1 MLVLTR
7 KLNESIQIGDNIEI
21 TVLSVQGDQIKLG
34 IKAPKDIEVHRKE
47 VYMSIQES
55 NNEAAS
61 ILPNILD
68 ILKNTSK
75 NLK

>member
-7 KLNESIQIGDNIEI
+7 KPNESIQIGEEIEI
-21 TVLSVQGDQIKLG
+21 TVLSIQGDQIKLG

-47 VYMSIQES
+47 IYMSIQET
-55 NNEAAS
+55 NNEAAA

>member
-7 KLNESIQIGDNIEI
+7 KLNESIQIGENIEI
-21 TVLSVQGDQIKLG
+21 TVLAVQGDQIKLG
-34 IKAPKDIEVHRKE
+34 IKAPKEVDIHRKE
-47 VYMSIQES
+47 IYLSIQKT

-61 ILPNILD
+61 APPNILD
-68 ILKNTSK
+68 ILKNTPK

>member
-7 KLNESIQIGDNIEI
+7 KLNESIQIGENIEI

-61 ILPNILD
+61 ILPNILE

>member
-34 IKAPKDIEVHRKE
+34 IKAPRDIEVHRKE
-47 VYMSIQES
+47 VYMAIQES

>member
-7 KLNESIQIGDNIEI
+7 KQNESIQIGDNIEI
-21 TVLSVQGDQIKLG
+21 TILAVQGDQIKLG
-34 IKAPKDIEVHRKE
+34 IKAPKDVEVHRKE

-61 ILPNILD
+61 TLPNIME
-68 ILKNTSK
+68 ILKNSSK

>member
-7 KLNESIQIGDNIEI
+7 KINESIQIGDNIEI

-47 VYMSIQES
+47 VYVSIQET

>member
-68 ILKNTSK
+68 ILKSTSK
-75 NLK
+75 KNK

>member
-7 KLNESIQIGDNIEI
+7 KLNESIQIGENIEI
-21 TVLSVQGDQIKLG
+21 TVLSVKGDQIKLG
-34 IKAPKDIEVHRKE
+34 IKAPQDIEVHRKE

-61 ILPNILD
+61 ILPNIID

>member
-7 KLNESIQIGDNIEI
+7 KLNEAIQIGDDIEI
-21 TVLSVQGDQIKLG
+21 TVLAVQGDQIKLG
-34 IKAPKDIEVHRKE
+34 IKAPKEVEVHRKE
-47 VYMSIQES
+47 VYLSIQES

-61 ILPNILD
+61 TLPNILD

>member
-7 KLNESIQIGDNIEI
+7 KQNESIQIGDNIEI
-21 TVLSVQGDQIKLG
+21 TILAVHGDHIKLG
-34 IKAPKDIEVHRKE
+34 IKAPKDVEVHRKE

-61 ILPNILD
+61 TLPNIMD
-68 ILKNTSK
+68 ILKNSSK

>member
-7 KLNESIQIGDNIEI
+7 KTNETIQIGHDIEI

-34 IKAPKDIEVHRKE
+34 IKAPREVEVHRKE
-47 VYMSIQES
+47 VYLSIKES
-55 NNEAAS
+55 NDEAAS
-61 ILPNILD
+61 FPASLLEQ
-68 ILKNTSK
+68 LKKHTH

>member
-7 KLNESIQIGDNIEI
+7 KLNESIKIGDDIEI

-68 ILKNTSK
+68 ILKSTSK